1 MIDAVFTITTLAFFA
16 MRFLPPRPRF
26 RRLGRQPGF
35 VACSAATL
43 AIAFHVVGLVTV
55 GSADRVSDSH
65 GPTARELQTALAA
78 SVRVTPSRGAKN
90 VATQAVENAGRL
102 CRGGRLVTDAC
113 LRCP

>member
-1 MIDAVFTITTLAFFA
+1 MSMLFLSIWTLAFFA

-55 GSADRVSDSH
+55 SYGVVDPVGRGLIPLPRYFFEEFSGVVPYAVAGAWLTLALSGKWRAPADSVDRI
-65 GPTARELQTALAA
+65 GIAL
-78 SVRVTPSRGAKN
+78 
-90 VATQAVENAGRL
+90 
-102 CRGGRLVTDAC
+102 
-113 LRCP
+113 